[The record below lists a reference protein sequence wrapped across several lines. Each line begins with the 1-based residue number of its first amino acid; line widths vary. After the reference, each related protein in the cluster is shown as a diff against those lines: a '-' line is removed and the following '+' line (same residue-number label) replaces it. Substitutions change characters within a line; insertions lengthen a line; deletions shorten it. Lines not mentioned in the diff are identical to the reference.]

1 MKEPVQL
8 CYTISE
14 AAKLMKVEPHVLRYW
29 EDELNLNIARNSMGH
44 RIYTDDDLKT
54 FKSIQHLKANHI
66 SLKDIREQ
74 LPASA
79 PSPTAIYPAGKGT
92 VKTSDTGS
100 AADKMTQFKSI
111 LTNII
116 KDAMSEN
123 SKELSDDISSRVS
136 DNVRKEIDFL
146 VRQRDEEEE
155 ARFKQLDE
163 TIRTFQKARQEA
175 AIAKVSENKGKKMKL
190 FSKHKPKTNF
200 PVK

>member
-14 AAKLMKVEPHVLRYW
+14 AAKLMNVEPHVLRYW
-29 EDELNLNIARNSMGH
+29 EDELNLNISRNSMGH

-66 SLKDIREQ
+66 SLKDIRDQ
-74 LPASA
+74 LPASEA
-79 PSPTAIYPAGKGT
+79 PSPSAVYPAEKGT
-92 VKTSDTGS
+92 VKTPGSSGTG
-100 AADKMTQFKSI
+100 DKMTQLKSI

-116 KDAMSEN
+116 KDAMREN
-123 SKELSDDISSRVS
+123 SKEMSDNISSRVS

-146 VRQRDEEEE
+146 IRQQEE
-155 ARFKQLDE
+155 ADEIRFRQLDE

-175 AIAKVSENKGKKMKL
+175 AIAKVSENKGKKK
-190 FSKHKPKTNF
+190 SGGTSPAHRHK
-200 PVK
+200 